1 MGRRR
6 LSALREADAMVAM
19 IKAALQ
25 GWLAVA
31 VGVLLALITL
41 FSSYN
46 HVDIPGIG
54 NVGLNQQVGVLLL
67 AALVPAL
74 LGDAELATRRRLR
87 AESDRIREKE
97 SIPPRYE
104 DRSRAEDEAAAERNR
119 AAAERNRAAEAR
131 EQAARRARRQAR
143 CDRIAFQ
150 HQLEPTA
157 DHARQLR
164 NVIALLAE
172 YGEFACIGVSSVKKP
187 HAPRLP

>member
-1 MGRRR
+1 MGR
-6 LSALREADAMVAM
+6 LWVFD
-19 IKAALQ
+19 LQ

-31 VGVLLALITL
+31 VGFLLALITL

-54 NVGLNQQVGVLLL
+54 NIGLNQQVGVLLL
-67 AALVPAL
+67 AALVPVL

-87 AESDRIREKE
+87 AEGDRIREKE
-97 SIPPRYE
+97 DRIREQE

-119 AAAERNRAAEAR
+119 AAAAR

-172 YGEFACIGVSSVKKP
+172 YGD
-187 HAPRLP
+187 

>member
-1 MGRRR
+1 MGRVWVF
-6 LSALREADAMVAM
+6 D
-19 IKAALQ
+19 LQ

-87 AESDRIREKE
+87 AEGDRIREKE
-97 SIPPRYE
+97 DRIREQE

-119 AAAERNRAAEAR
+119 AAAAR

-172 YGEFACIGVSSVKKP
+172 YGD
-187 HAPRLP
+187 

>member
-1 MGRRR
+1 MGRVWVF
-6 LSALREADAMVAM
+6 DV
-19 IKAALQ
+19 Q
-25 GWLAVA
+25 GWLTVA
-31 VGVLLALITL
+31 VGVLLALFTL

-54 NVGLNQQVGVLLL
+54 SVGLNQQVGVLLL

-87 AESDRIREKE
+87 AEGDRIREKE
-97 SIPPRYE
+97 
-104 DRSRAEDEAAAERNR
+104 DRI
-119 AAAERNRAAEAR
+119 R

-172 YGEFACIGVSSVKKP
+172 YGD
-187 HAPRLP
+187 

>member
-1 MGRRR
+1 MGRVWVF
-6 LSALREADAMVAM
+6 D
-19 IKAALQ
+19 LQ
-25 GWLAVA
+25 GWLTVA

-87 AESDRIREKE
+87 AEGDRIREQE
-97 SIPPRYE
+97 NRA
-104 DRSRAEDEAAAERNR
+104 RAEDE

-131 EQAARRARRQAR
+131 EQATRRARRQAR

-172 YGEFACIGVSSVKKP
+172 YGD
-187 HAPRLP
+187 

>member
-1 MGRRR
+1 MGRVWVF
-6 LSALREADAMVAM
+6 D
-19 IKAALQ
+19 LQ
-25 GWLAVA
+25 GWLTVA

-54 NVGLNQQVGVLLL
+54 NIGLNQQVGVLLL

-74 LGDAELATRRRLR
+74 LGDAQLATRRRLR
-87 AESDRIREKE
+87 AEGDRIREKE
-97 SIPPRYE
+97 DRIREQE

-119 AAAERNRAAEAR
+119 ADEAR
-131 EQAARRARRQAR
+131 EQAARRARRQAL

-172 YGEFACIGVSSVKKP
+172 YGD
-187 HAPRLP
+187 